1 MTRFQIAIAL
11 LLVSGT
17 ITWMI
22 ARPGK
27 TAGAAENPRTSAL
40 DDEEFGYGDNTED
53 VARHRWQH
61 NAPRHW
67 RSLVVK
73 R

>member
-1 MTRFQIAIAL
+1 MSRISLAVGL
-11 LLVSGT
+11 LLAAGLF
-17 ITWMI
+17 TWLI

-27 TAGAAENPRTSAL
+27 TAGAAELAAEVQA
-40 DDEEFGYGDNTED
+40 DGYGDNTED
-53 VARHRWQH
+53 VALHRWQH

-67 RSLVVK
+67 RHLVVK